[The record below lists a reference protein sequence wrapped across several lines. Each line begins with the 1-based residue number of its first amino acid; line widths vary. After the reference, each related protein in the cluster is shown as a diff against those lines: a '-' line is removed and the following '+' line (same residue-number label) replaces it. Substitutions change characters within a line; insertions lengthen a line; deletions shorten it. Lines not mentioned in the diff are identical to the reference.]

1 MPGPKS
7 EVPLTEF
14 EKLKRFFLWHRGK
27 FALGLVRV
35 NNPRQRDG
43 VIASLQDELSRE
55 GLKLIRLDFSHRQV
69 RSLLRGLEGEGIRQ
83 RLDARPDG
91 LALAITGLEGSAFL
105 QSGDQSRPVL
115 FAALNLERE
124 AIVERFPL
132 PITLWLTDVAMDRL
146 AEHAPDFHDF
156 YSALFVLPSPG
167 PPPERVVEPEIK
179 APYLRLPFSEALI
192 AERMGILQ
200 GRIDEL
206 RRLGPTRPADILRL
220 AQLLA
225 EMADLYLASERAQD
239 KTMAIPLLDEALRL
253 CQELGERKGEADAL
267 AKIGEIRWWA
277 DQHEEARRRYEEA
290 LPIFREIGD
299 RLGEANT
306 IRALGHVHMA
316 LAEYGEARGL
326 YQEALPIYREIG
338 DRLGEANTIRSLG
351 DVHRMLDEY
360 GEARAR
366 YQEALPIYRE
376 IGHRLG
382 EANTIKSLGD
392 VHRMLAEYGEARA
405 RYQEALPIYR
415 EIGNRLG
422 EANTIQALG
431 DLHRS
436 QKEYALALARY
447 EEAIAIYQGI
457 GDRYS
462 IAQTLWRVGRVWAEQ
477 REIQRATE
485 AFRKA
490 EAIFREIGV
499 RYWEEQCREVLEE
512 LEKVPG

>member
-132 PITLWLTDVAMDRL
+132 PITLWLTDLAMDRL

-316 LAEYGEARGL
+316 LAEYGEAR
-326 YQEALPIYREIG
+326 
-338 DRLGEANTIRSLG
+338 
-351 DVHRMLDEY
+351 
-360 GEARAR
+360 AR